1 MKNAVIGVLHPI
13 AVDYF
18 DKYLSSIN
26 KQSYRD
32 FKLFI
37 FGHKIKPENI
47 KYLFEKYDDLDIK
60 YKELDYNLSLSRS
73 RQKVL
78 DYLKEEK
85 YDTCIFTDTDDFYHK
100 DYVKNIFKNLS
111 NKTYDIVFT
120 DLSIFFSKE
129 NRIDDYFKKCG
140 IPDEI
145 NLEYIIDKN
154 CIGLGHSGINLD
166 VYEKNRYIFTDELIA
181 VDWWLFSV
189 LMAVYNCKAF
199 FIQKSLVYYR
209 QHDCNT
215 AGFLNLDEKK
225 ILRGVKV
232 KVLHYKNLAKFSK
245 IYKKNYKCFNEL
257 YEKINHEEKFRKKYV
272 EYVYSK
278 YKNRMYLWWEYAKP
292 YKIDKEGN
300 KKHE

>member
-37 FGHKIKPENI
+37 FGHKIKSGNI
-47 KYLFEKYDDLDIK
+47 KYLLEKYDDLDIK
-60 YKELDYNLSLSRS
+60 YKELDYNLSPSRS

-78 DYLKEEK
+78 DYLKKEK

-111 NKTYDIVFT
+111 NKTYDIVFS

-166 VYEKNRYIFTDELIA
+166 VYEKNRYIFPDELIA

-232 KVLHYKNLAKFSK
+232 KILHYKNLAKFGK
-245 IYKKNYKCFNEL
+245 IYKKNYKYFNEL
-257 YEKINHEEKFRKKYV
+257 YEKINHEEGFRKKYV

-278 YKNRMYLWWEYAKP
+278 YKNRKYLWWEYAKP
-292 YKIDKEGN
+292 YKIDKESDKN
-300 KKHE
+300 YE